1 MAGYDRRLM
10 PRRREQAGTAKG
22 RQRSKDRREPEVV
35 YEDDLLLVANK
46 PAGLLTVPLE
56 RRGSTRSLQGL
67 LTERFPWRRRQ
78 RLFVVH
84 RIDEDSSGLVVF
96 AKDARTQQDLKEQFK
111 RREPERVYRAVVY
124 GHPGPESG
132 TWRDYLVWDTK
143 ALIQKKTHA
152 ADPRGIEAICDYRVL
167 DMFDETSLIEIRLRT
182 GRRNQIRLQAQLRGH
197 TLVGEKRYRS
207 DADEHRP
214 VTFGRHALH
223 AYRLTFAH
231 PLDGREL
238 ALEAPLPADFLDL
251 LARLSRRRARKG

>member
-1 MAGYDRRLM
+1 M
-10 PRRREQAGTAKG
+10 PRRRARAGTPRG
-22 RQRSKDRREPEVV
+22 RHDPDIV

-56 RRGSTRSLQGL
+56 RRGSTRSLQSL

-124 GHPGPESG
+124 GHPRPESG
-132 TWRDYLVWDTK
+132 TWRDYLVWDSK
-143 ALIQKKTHA
+143 ALIQKQTNA
-152 ADPRGIEAICDYRVL
+152 ADPRGMEAICDYRVL
-167 DMFDETSLIEIRLRT
+167 DTFDQTSLIEVRLRT

-197 TLVGEKRYRS
+197 TLVGEKRYRA
-207 DADEHRP
+207 DAASQHP
-214 VTFGRHALH
+214 VPFGRHALH
-223 AYRLTFAH
+223 AYSLTFAH
-231 PLDGREL
+231 PLDGRKLE
-238 ALEAPLPADFLDL
+238 LEAPMPADLLDL
-251 LARLSRRRARKG
+251 LARLSRRRRKR